1 MRQRLLQIFQVPTD
15 LDYVA
20 SFQALAKVNLEMR
33 RLGPSVERLLR
44 KAQLERAAGNPA
56 AALLSAQD
64 ALVLDPSHGETHY
77 QLGITFLHLALA
89 KSDALPTGPVPPD
102 LPRESP
108 RELLEKAVAAFRAVV
123 SLNAR
128 DDDARQDGEVLQ
140 ALLDRHLTDSG
151 LSEALRSRT
160 V

>member
-15 LDYVA
+15 LDYVG

-44 KAQLERAAGNPA
+44 KAQLERGAGNTA

-64 ALVLDPSHGETHY
+64 ALVLDPAHGETHY

-89 KSDALPTGPVPPD
+89 KAEALPTGPVPTD
-102 LPRESP
+102 LPRETA
-108 RELLEKAVAAFRAVV
+108 RELLEKAVAAFRAVL
-123 SLNAR
+123 SLNPN
-128 DDDARQDGEVLQ
+128 DDDARQDEMVLQ
-140 ALLDRHLTDSG
+140 SLMERHPTDSG
-151 LSEALRSRT
+151 LAAALRSRT
-160 V
+160 A